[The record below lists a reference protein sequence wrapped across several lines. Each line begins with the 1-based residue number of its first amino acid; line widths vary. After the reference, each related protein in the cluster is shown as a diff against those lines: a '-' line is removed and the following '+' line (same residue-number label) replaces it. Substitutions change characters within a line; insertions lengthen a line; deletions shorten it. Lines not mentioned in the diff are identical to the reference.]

1 MATTNKG
8 LTQPPIG
15 SPNWAPPLN
24 DDFGDIDQAF
34 GGVTSINVTG
44 VTATP
49 VVLTLD
55 QYQSLTIKFSG
66 TLTANV
72 TYQLPAGVGGRW
84 VVQNNTTGAFTITM
98 ASLGGGATFGATSGY
113 TNFISDGTNCYGKFG
128 GTPTGIIAIWSGS
141 VGTIPTGWLLCDGTN
156 GTIDLR
162 NKFVVGAGATYAVG
176 DTGGADTVTLS
187 VAQMPSHTHT
197 VAGTTAADGIH
208 THFVNDPG
216 HSHTYTTMYFL
227 TAGAAGGGPANTAG
241 SRTTAVATSTT
252 ASATGVSIVTGGA
265 HVHSLSG
272 TTTSIGSGSAHE
284 NRPPYFALCY
294 IQKI

>member
-8 LTQPPIG
+8 LTQPAIG
-15 SPNWAPPLN
+15 SSGWGLPLN
-24 DDFGDIDQAF
+24 EDYGDIDQAF

-84 VVQNNTTGAFTITM
+84 IVQNNTTGTFSITM
-98 ASLGGGATFGATSGY
+98 ASLGGGATFPAVAGY
-113 TNFISDGTNCYGKFG
+113 TNFFSDGTNCVGSFG

-141 VGTIPTGWLLCDGTN
+141 VATIPIGWLLCDGTN
-156 GTIDLR
+156 GTLDLR
-162 NKFVVGAGATYAVG
+162 DKFIVGAGGTYAVG
-176 DTGGADTVTLS
+176 DTGGSNTVTLTN
-187 VAQMPSHTHT
+187 AQMPSHTHT

-208 THFVNDPG
+208 THTVSDP
-216 HSHTYTTMYFL
+216 SHAHTWTGLISSTN
-227 TAGAAGGGPANTAG
+227 GSAGGQNNGG
-241 SRTTAVATSTT
+241 SSSFAATTG
-252 ASATGVSIVTGGA
+252 ASATGISIVAGGA
-265 HVHSLSG
+265 HVHSISG
-272 TTTSIGSGSAHE
+272 TTSSIGGGTSHE

-294 IQKI
+294 ISKI

>member
-8 LTQPPIG
+8 LTQPLIG
-15 SPNWAPPLN
+15 SSGWGLPLN
-24 DDFGDIDQAF
+24 EDYGDIDQAF

-72 TYQLPAGVGGRW
+72 TYQIPAGVGGRW
-84 VVQNNTTGAFTITM
+84 IVQNNTTGSFSITM
-98 ASLGGGATFGATSGY
+98 ASLGGGTTFPAVAGY
-113 TNFISDGTNCYGKFG
+113 TNFIADGTNCVGSFG

-141 VGTIPTGWLLCDGTN
+141 VATIPIGWLLCDGTN
-156 GTIDLR
+156 GTLDLR
-162 NKFVVGAGATYAVG
+162 DKFIVGAGSTYAVG
-176 DTGGADTVTLS
+176 ATGGVDTVTLS

-208 THFVNDPG
+208 THTVSDPSHAHGYSIIVNG
-216 HSHTYTTMYFL
+216 GGASSGGAS
-227 TAGAAGGGPANTAG
+227 TAGANTPF
-241 SRTTAVATSTT
+241 STPT
-252 ASATGVSIVTGGA
+252 GASGTGISIVAGGA
-265 HVHSLSG
+265 HQHSISG
-272 TTTSIGSGSAHE
+272 TTTSIGSGNSHE
-284 NRPPYFALCY
+284 NRPPYYALCY
-294 IQKI
+294 ISKI